1 MTQNSGRGAVWEGRW
16 GGGGGREGDHM
27 CCAKS
32 TVNTL
37 LDGAFTREQLST
49 CMRTKVT
56 VEMYVYVE

>member
-1 MTQNSGRGAVWEGRW
+1 MAEEQSGKG

-32 TVNTL
+32 TVN
-37 LDGAFTREQLST
+37 GAFTREQLST